1 MIQIYI
7 FIALFVGFLDGLSPV
22 IHKSLLNKYSPV
34 TLLILSSV
42 VYFSC
47 VLIYF
52 CNNAELVLREVGRI
66 TKIDMFRLT
75 INAIVGSFF
84 ANILYL
90 DVLKNHDSNIISAL
104 INTSPLFTLVLA
116 YFLLKEKIT
125 FYGLLGIFLIVTGTA
140 CLAYNNKLP
149 TAFILD

>member
-1 MIQIYI
+1 MIQLYI
-7 FIALFVGFLDGLSPV
+7 IIALFVGFLDGLSPV
-22 IHKSLLNKYSPV
+22 IFKSLLNKYSPV

-52 CNNAELVLREVGRI
+52 FNNIDLVLRDVGQI
-66 TKIDMFRLT
+66 TNIDMFRLA

-90 DVLKNHDSNIISAL
+90 YVLQKQDCYIISAL
-104 INTSPLFTLVLA
+104 INTSPLFTLILA
-116 YFLLKEKIT
+116 YLLLKEKVR
-125 FYGLLGIFLIVTGTA
+125 FYGILGIFLIVLGTI
-140 CLAYNNKLP
+140 CLAYNNNLP
-149 TAFILD
+149 TKFMSD